1 MNTHINYFVGDQGP
15 SGGTV
20 VFKNSTRENWGE
32 YLEVAPKG
40 WYGTDEDPQ
49 LIWSDLIS
57 KILIDNSVNKIGK
70 GRSNTITISDNSL
83 NSAARIVL
91 NQQIN
96 GTLGWFIPSLDELN
110 ILFKSKNLTL
120 NFEEGYYWSSS
131 EYDAYLAWAQSFSDG
146 FQDHYAAKTMKCFVR
161 PIRYI

>member
-1 MNTHINYFVGDQGP
+1 M
-15 SGGTV
+15 
-20 VFKNSTRENWGE
+20 
-32 YLEVAPKG
+32 
-40 WYGTDEDPQ
+40 
-49 LIWSDLIS
+49 
-57 KILIDNSVNKIGK
+57 NKIGK

-131 EYDAYLAWAQSFSDG
+131 EYDAYLAYDYLIIRLNCIMMLLPLLNGKITGNNCSENSVYRVSELAMFGLFAIRVFLNIG
-146 FQDHYAAKTMKCFVR
+146 FDIF
-161 PIRYI
+161 

>member
-1 MNTHINYFVGDQGP
+1 MNAHINYLVGDQGP
-15 SGGTV
+15 SGGII

-32 YLEVAPKG
+32 YLEVAPIG

-49 LIWSDLIS
+49 LIWSDLVS
-57 KILIDNSVNKIGK
+57 KLLINNSVNEIGK
-70 GRSNTITISDNSL
+70 GRSNTIKISDKSI

-96 GTLGWFIPSLDELN
+96 GALGWFIPSLDELN
-110 ILFKSKNLTL
+110 ILYKSKNLTL

-131 EYDAYLAWAQSFSDG
+131 EFDAYLAWAQSFSDG
-146 FQDHYAAKTMKCFVR
+146 FQDHYAVKTMKCFVR
-161 PIRYI
+161 PIRYV